1 MRTTRDSASQ
11 GASSR
16 QRGFTLVEL
25 MIVVAIIGIL
35 AAIAIPQYASF
46 RARAFNSASQSDL
59 HNLKVAEEALM
70 YSTQQYGSTVPI
82 SGNPG
87 TGGAG
92 AVLTIGAASPQ
103 IATVNNAAGTPE
115 QVAVSISN
123 NVTIFAGTDAGETS
137 FLAVAG
143 HLQGTRDYAVDS
155 DATSVYWADKSEGVA
170 TTDPGTA
177 SMVASDDICP
187 GACTTNGEGNTYA
200 PL

>member
-1 MRTTRDSASQ
+1 MIAIRSAA
-11 GASSR
+11 GRNGCSR
-16 QRGFTLVEL
+16 QKGFTLIEL
-25 MIVVAIIGIL
+25 MVVVAIIGIL
-35 AAIAIPQYASF
+35 AAIAIPQYAAF

-82 SGNPG
+82 SGNAG

-92 AVLTIGAASPQ
+92 AVLTIAAASPQ

-123 NVTIFAGTDAGETS
+123 NVTIFAGTDAGEAS

-155 DATSVYWADKSEGVA
+155 DATSVYWADKSESVA

-177 SMVASDDICP
+177 STVASNDICP
-187 GACTTNGEGNTYA
+187 GACTANGEGNTYS